1 MIEFPQELEVR
12 LTRNPVIA
20 SVFGVDSVPGFLT
33 SGCQVCILA
42 HVALHELE
50 GLLHVLTDAGKFT
63 FVNIDACSG
72 LGQDRGALEYLKK
85 IGTEGVVS
93 TKTALIQRA
102 NTMDMVTMQKVF
114 VTDRS
119 NLPRSTAAVE
129 QSRPHLVQVMP
140 WPVIAHLSPPE
151 RRSLA
156 PFIAAGF
163 IRTGEDVAR
172 ALREGAKGVSTS
184 AVDLWDLAG
193 HVPATN
199 RSSNRSVGRTENL

>member
-1 MIEFPQELEVR
+1 MIDFPHDLDLR

-20 SVFGVDSVPGFLT
+20 SVFGVEAIPGFIA

-42 HVALHELE
+42 NVALHELA
-50 GLLHVLTDAGKFT
+50 GLLEALSDAGKYT
-63 FVNIDACSG
+63 FVNLDACSG
-72 LGQDRGALEYLKK
+72 LGHDRGGVEYLKQ
-85 IGTEGVVS
+85 IGAEGIIS

-102 NTMDMVTMQKVF
+102 NTLGMVTMQKVF

-119 NLPRSTAAVE
+119 NLPRNTMAIE
-129 QSRPHLVQVMP
+129 QSKPHLVQVMP
-140 WPVIAHLSPPE
+140 WPVISHLAEGE

-163 IRTGEDVAR
+163 IRTGADVAR

-184 AVDLWDLAG
+184 DTDLWDVA
-193 HVPATN
+193 VRQQPT
-199 RSSNRSVGRTENL
+199 T

>member
-1 MIEFPQELEVR
+1 MIEFPPELDLR
-12 LTRNPVIA
+12 MTRNPVIA
-20 SVFGVDSVPGFLT
+20 SVFGVDSVPKFL
-33 SGCQVCILA
+33 SSDCQVCILA

-72 LGQDRGALEYLKK
+72 LGQDRGAVEYLKK

-93 TKTALIQRA
+93 TKTTLIQRA

-119 NLPRSTAAVE
+119 NLPRSTTAVE
-129 QSRPHLVQVMP
+129 QSKPHLVQVMP
-140 WPVIAHLSPPE
+140 WPVIAHLSPAE
-151 RRSLA
+151 RSSLA

-163 IRTGEDVAR
+163 LRTGDDVAR

-184 AVDLWDLAG
+184 ATELWDLAAP
-193 HVPATN
+193 HPTK
-199 RSSNRSVGRTENL
+199 TP